1 MSDSNRMSSILT
13 AVKVVFTVVTVLLVW
28 FLSYYI
34 NIEIVIVFLLQHLF
48 VRSKIFIFALR
59 TLPDGVSC
67 GKFDVHHPS
76 VVPL

>member
-34 NIEIVIVFLLQHLF
+34 NMEIVIVAGCAVYAILF
-48 VRSKIFIFALR
+48 RPVINFFKRKLSK
-59 TLPDGVSC
+59 
-67 GKFDVHHPS
+67 
-76 VVPL
+76 